1 MDGNTTREQVTMSD
15 KTIFEKSIEEALNL
29 PTESPAMV
37 QPLKRVDVDSDLDS
51 DFATA
56 RNNLHQIINQGSDA
70 LEEALIVAKTSEHP
84 RAFEVV
90 GQLIKTLVDAN
101 KDLLDIQKKLK
112 DLKKVDEKDPTPQT
126 INNSIFVGSTSELQQ
141 LINGR
146 K

>member
-1 MDGNTTREQVTMSD
+1 MSD
-15 KTIFEKSIEEALNL
+15 KTNFEMSVEQALNL
-29 PTESPAMV
+29 PDSPPMV
-37 QPLKRVDVDSDLDS
+37 QPVAPIEVNENANIDD

-56 RNNLHQIINQGSDA
+56 RNNLHQIIHKGNDA
-70 LEEALIVAKTSEHP
+70 LEEALLVAKSSEHP

-90 GQLIKTLVDAN
+90 GGLIKTLVDAN

-112 DLKKVDEKDPTPQT
+112 DLKKVEDEKAPQSVQAE
-126 INNSIFVGSTSELQQ
+126 NAIFVGNAAELQQ

>member
-1 MDGNTTREQVTMSD
+1 MNKKTNFEMSV
-15 KTIFEKSIEEALNL
+15 ENALDL
-29 PTESPAMV
+29 PESPAMV
-37 QPLKRVDVDSDLDS
+37 QTLPPIEVSPNADIDE
-51 DFATA
+51 DFAVA
-56 RNNLHQIINQGSDA
+56 RNNLHQIIHKGNDA

-112 DLKKVDEKDPTPQT
+112 ELKKDDSAKSETSIQAT
-126 INNSIFVGSTSELQQ
+126 NAIFVGNASELQS

>member
-1 MDGNTTREQVTMSD
+1 MSD
-15 KTIFEKSIEEALNL
+15 KTIFEKSIESALNL
-29 PTESPAMV
+29 PIESPPMV
-37 QPLKRVDVDSDLDS
+37 QPIVPVVVDSDLDS

>member
-1 MDGNTTREQVTMSD
+1 MMSD
-15 KTIFEKSIEEALNL
+15 KTIFEQSIEAALNL
-29 PTESPAMV
+29 PIESPPMV
-37 QPLKRVDVDSDLDS
+37 QPLKPVVVDSDLDS

-112 DLKKVDEKDPTPQT
+112 DLKKVDEKDAPQT

>member
-1 MDGNTTREQVTMSD
+1 MMSD
-15 KTIFEKSIEEALNL
+15 KTIFEKSIELALNL
-29 PTESPAMV
+29 PVESPPMV
-37 QPLKRVDVDSDLDS
+37 QPIKQVEVDSDLDS

-112 DLKKVDEKDPTPQT
+112 DLKKVDEKDAPQT

>member
-1 MDGNTTREQVTMSD
+1 MTD
-15 KTIFEKSIEEALNL
+15 KTNFEISVEQALGL
-29 PTESPAMV
+29 PTNSPPMV
-37 QPLKRVDVDSDLDS
+37 QKLPEVEVSSDVDN

-56 RNNLHQIINQGSDA
+56 RNNLHKIIHQGNDA

-90 GQLIKTLVDAN
+90 GGLIKTLVDAN

-112 DLKKVDEKDPTPQT
+112 DLKKSDDPREAGPQT
-126 INNSIFVGSTSELQQ
+126 VQAQNAIFVGTSAELQQ

-146 K
+146 KDA

>member
-1 MDGNTTREQVTMSD
+1 MSEKTNFEMSVEQ
-15 KTIFEKSIEEALNL
+15 ALNL
-29 PTESPAMV
+29 PDSPPMV
-37 QPLKRVDVDSDLDS
+37 KAVAPIEVNENADIDN

-56 RNNLHQIINQGSDA
+56 RKNLHQIIHKGNDA
-70 LEEALIVAKTSEHP
+70 LEEALLVAKSSEHP

-90 GQLIKTLVDAN
+90 GGLIKTLVDAN

-112 DLKKVDEKDPTPQT
+112 DLKKTDDEKAPQSVQAQ
-126 INNSIFVGSTSELQQ
+126 NAIFVGNAAELQQ

>member
-1 MDGNTTREQVTMSD
+1 MKD
-15 KTIFEKSIEEALNL
+15 KTNFELSVENALNL
-29 PTESPAMV
+29 PASPSMV
-37 QPLKRVDVDSDLDS
+37 ETLPPIEVSSDVDD

-56 RNNLHQIINQGSDA
+56 RNNLHNIIHKGNDA
-70 LEEALIVAKTSEHP
+70 LEEALLVAKTSEHP

-90 GQLIKTLVDAN
+90 GGLIKTLVDAN

-112 DLKKVDEKDPTPQT
+112 DLKKDDTDKAS
-126 INNSIFVGSTSELQQ
+126 NNSGGVNAQNAIFVGSAAELQS

>member
-1 MDGNTTREQVTMSD
+1 MTEKTNFELSVEQALGLPDSPPMVTTTPPVEVNQNAD
-15 KTIFEKSIEEALNL
+15 I
-29 PTESPAMV
+29 
-37 QPLKRVDVDSDLDS
+37 DD

-56 RNNLHQIINQGSDA
+56 RNNLHQIIHKGNDA
-70 LEEALIVAKTSEHP
+70 LEEALLVAKTSEHP

-112 DLKKVDEKDPTPQT
+112 DLKKTDEEKPQQQT
-126 INNSIFVGSTSELQQ
+126 VQAQNAIFVGSAAELQQ
-141 LINGR
+141 IVNGR

>member
-1 MDGNTTREQVTMSD
+1 MIR
-15 KTIFEKSIEEALNL
+15 AL
-29 PTESPAMV
+29 SPVEVNANANI
-37 QPLKRVDVDSDLDS
+37 DD
-51 DFATA
+51 DFAIA
-56 RNNLHQIINQGSDA
+56 RNNLHQIIHKGNDA
-70 LEEALIVAKTSEHP
+70 LEEALLVAKTSEHP

-112 DLKKVDEKDPTPQT
+112 DLKKNDDPKQEAAIQAT
-126 INNSIFVGSTSELQQ
+126 NAIFVGNAAELQS

>member
-1 MDGNTTREQVTMSD
+1 MSVEQ
-15 KTIFEKSIEEALNL
+15 ALNL
-29 PTESPAMV
+29 PDSPPMV
-37 QPLKRVDVDSDLDS
+37 QPVAPIEVNENANIDD

-56 RNNLHQIINQGSDA
+56 RNNLHQIIHKGNDA
-70 LEEALIVAKTSEHP
+70 LEEALLVAKSSEHP

-90 GQLIKTLVDAN
+90 GGLIKTLVDAN

-112 DLKKVDEKDPTPQT
+112 DLKKVEDEKAPQSVQAQ
-126 INNSIFVGSTSELQQ
+126 NAIFVGNAAELQQ

>member
-1 MDGNTTREQVTMSD
+1 MSD
-15 KTIFEKSIEEALNL
+15 KTIFEQSIESALNL
-29 PTESPAMV
+29 PIDSPSMV
-37 QPLKRVDVDSDLDS
+37 QPIKPIAVDSDLDS

-112 DLKKVDEKDPTPQT
+112 DLKKVDEKDAPQT

>member
-1 MDGNTTREQVTMSD
+1 M
-15 KTIFEKSIEEALNL
+15 KTNFEISVENALNL
-29 PTESPAMV
+29 PASPPMV
-37 QPLKRVDVDSDLDS
+37 EMLPPVEVSSDVDD

-56 RNNLHQIINQGSDA
+56 RNNLHNIIHKGNDA
-70 LEEALIVAKTSEHP
+70 LEEALLVAKTSEHP

-90 GQLIKTLVDAN
+90 GGLIKTLVDAN

-112 DLKKVDEKDPTPQT
+112 DLKKSDNPRDTAPQNV
-126 INNSIFVGSTSELQQ
+126 NNSIFVGSAAELQA

>member
-1 MDGNTTREQVTMSD
+1 M
-15 KTIFEKSIEEALNL
+15 KTNFEISVENALNL
-29 PTESPAMV
+29 PASPPMV
-37 QPLKRVDVDSDLDS
+37 EMLPPVEVSSDVDD

-56 RNNLHQIINQGSDA
+56 RNNLHNIIHKGNDA
-70 LEEALIVAKTSEHP
+70 LEEALLVAKTSEHP

-90 GQLIKTLVDAN
+90 GGLIKTLVDAN

-112 DLKKVDEKDPTPQT
+112 DLKKSDDPKETPQN
-126 INNSIFVGSTSELQQ
+126 INNSIFVGSAAELQA

>member
-1 MDGNTTREQVTMSD
+1 MSEKTNFELSVEQ
-15 KTIFEKSIEEALNL
+15 ALGL
-29 PTESPAMV
+29 PESSPPMV
-37 QPLKRVDVDSDLDS
+37 QAVAPIEVNENADIDD

-56 RNNLHQIINQGSDA
+56 RRNLHQIIHKGNDA
-70 LEEALIVAKTSEHP
+70 LEEALLVAKTSEHP

-90 GQLIKTLVDAN
+90 GGLIKTLVDAN

-112 DLKKVDEKDPTPQT
+112 DLKKNDEEKAPQSVQAQ
-126 INNSIFVGSTSELQQ
+126 NAIFVGNAAELQQ

>member
-1 MDGNTTREQVTMSD
+1 MSD
-15 KTIFEKSIEEALNL
+15 KTIFEQSIEAALNL
-29 PTESPAMV
+29 PIESPPMI
-37 QPLKRVDVDSDLDS
+37 QPIKQVEVDSDLDS

-112 DLKKVDEKDPTPQT
+112 DLKKVDEKDAPQT

>member
-1 MDGNTTREQVTMSD
+1 MS
-15 KTIFEKSIEEALNL
+15 KTNFEISVENALNL
-29 PTESPAMV
+29 PASPPMV
-37 QPLKRVDVDSDLDS
+37 ETLPPIEVSSDVDD

-56 RNNLHQIINQGSDA
+56 RNNLHNIIHKGNDA

-90 GQLIKTLVDAN
+90 GGLIKTLVDAN

-112 DLKKVDEKDPTPQT
+112 DLKKSDDPKETPQN
-126 INNSIFVGSTSELQQ
+126 INNSIFVGSAAELQA

>member
-1 MDGNTTREQVTMSD
+1 MND
-15 KTIFEKSIEEALNL
+15 KTNFELSVEQALGL
-29 PTESPAMV
+29 PESSPPMV
-37 QPLKRVDVDSDLDS
+37 QKTQPVEIPNAESNETNVDS

-56 RNNLHQIINQGSDA
+56 RNNLHQIIHKGNDA
-70 LEEALIVAKTSEHP
+70 LEEALLVAKTSEHP

-112 DLKKVDEKDPTPQT
+112 DLKKTDDEKAPQSVQAQ
-126 INNSIFVGSTSELQQ
+126 NAIFVGNAAELQQ

>member
-1 MDGNTTREQVTMSD
+1 MSEKTNFELSVEQ
-15 KTIFEKSIEEALNL
+15 ALGL
-29 PTESPAMV
+29 PESSPPMV
-37 QPLKRVDVDSDLDS
+37 QAVAPIEVNENADIDD

-56 RNNLHQIINQGSDA
+56 RRNLHQIIHKGNDA
-70 LEEALIVAKTSEHP
+70 LEEALLVAKTSEHP

-90 GQLIKTLVDAN
+90 GGLIKTLVDAN

-112 DLKKVDEKDPTPQT
+112 DLKKTDDEKAPQSVQAQ
-126 INNSIFVGSTSELQQ
+126 NAIFVGNAAELQQ

>member
-1 MDGNTTREQVTMSD
+1 MSE
-15 KTIFEKSIEEALNL
+15 KTNFEVSIENALGL
-29 PTESPAMV
+29 PESSPPMV
-37 QPLKRVDVDSDLDS
+37 QKQKEVEVIHVESTDSNVDD

-56 RNNLHQIINQGSDA
+56 RRNLHKIIHQGNDA
-70 LEEALIVAKTSEHP
+70 LEEALLVAKTSEHP

-90 GQLIKTLVDAN
+90 GGLIKTLVDAN

-112 DLKKVDEKDPTPQT
+112 DLKKTDDPKENAAP
-126 INNSIFVGSTSELQQ
+126 IKAENAIFVGTSAELQA

>member
-1 MDGNTTREQVTMSD
+1 MIND
-15 KTIFEKSIEEALNL
+15 KTNFELSVENALGL
-29 PTESPAMV
+29 PESPAMV
-37 QPLKRVDVDSDLDS
+37 QLSPPIEVSPNADIDG
-51 DFATA
+51 DFAIA
-56 RNNLHQIINQGSDA
+56 RNNLHQIIHKGNDA
-70 LEEALIVAKTSEHP
+70 LEEALLVAKTSEHP

-112 DLKKVDEKDPTPQT
+112 ELKKDDHAKSETSIQAT
-126 INNSIFVGSTSELQQ
+126 NAIFVGNASELQS

>member
-1 MDGNTTREQVTMSD
+1 
-15 KTIFEKSIEEALNL
+15 
-29 PTESPAMV
+29 MV
-37 QPLKRVDVDSDLDS
+37 QKLPEVEVSSDVDN

-56 RNNLHQIINQGSDA
+56 RNNLHKIIHQGNDA

-90 GQLIKTLVDAN
+90 GGLIKTLVDAN

-112 DLKKVDEKDPTPQT
+112 DLKKSDDPREAGPQT
-126 INNSIFVGSTSELQQ
+126 VQAQNAIFVGTSAELQQ

-146 K
+146 KDA

>member
-1 MDGNTTREQVTMSD
+1 MS
-15 KTIFEKSIEEALNL
+15 KTNFEISVENALNL
-29 PTESPAMV
+29 PASPPMV
-37 QPLKRVDVDSDLDS
+37 ETLPPIEVSSDVDD

-56 RNNLHQIINQGSDA
+56 RNNLHNIIHKGNDA
-70 LEEALIVAKTSEHP
+70 LEEALLVAKTSEHP

-90 GQLIKTLVDAN
+90 GGLIKTLVDAN

-112 DLKKVDEKDPTPQT
+112 DIKKSEDPKETPQN
-126 INNSIFVGSTSELQQ
+126 INNSIFVGSAAELQA

>member
-1 MDGNTTREQVTMSD
+1 MSEKTNFEVSVEQ
-15 KTIFEKSIEEALNL
+15 ALGL
-29 PTESPAMV
+29 PESSPPMV
-37 QPLKRVDVDSDLDS
+37 QKIEPIDIKETAGIDD

-56 RNNLHQIINQGSDA
+56 RNNLHQIIHKGNDA
-70 LEEALIVAKTSEHP
+70 LEEALLVAKTSEHP

-112 DLKKVDEKDPTPQT
+112 DLKKDDEQKGPQSVQAE
-126 INNSIFVGSTSELQQ
+126 NAIFVGSAAELQA
-141 LINGR
+141 LVNGR